1 MLILSIASQ
10 GPVEGF
16 QMEDQKSIWW
26 LFCHTDNG
34 SKSLWLYTTYS
45 LYHQSSDATTSFNAS
60 LLTTYQWK
68 SGCPVDVRHRCH
80 IRLFGSTNLV
90 DLMTSGIGKYTLC
103 VLHTPV
109 VMPLKPAKAPCTCK
123 VYRTID
129 GQAWKYSILSWG
141 SEEKWCLTAFWPST
155 VHRMASD
162 ALARTARSMYVGSI
176 YLTSEWTPI
185 SLKWDLICGMAWLV
199 IYGSSTVHS
208 SRLKP
213 LPQCF
218 TPKTMAEDYNRLT
231 FCWRWTP
238 MSPRT
243 ILPDAS
249 VAFDFWR
256 YSWKFIT
263 ALVPAQFLQSK
274 HKSIVKATK
283 KILVWEVHKKWGF

>member
-1 MLILSIASQ
+1 MWFERCLFYPYCISRAHGGFPDGRWKVHLMIIL
-10 GPVEGF
+10 
-16 QMEDQKSIWW
+16 
-26 LFCHTDNG
+26 HTDNG
-34 SKSLWLYTTYS
+34 SKSLLAIHHLLLDS

-109 VMPLKPAKAPCTCK
+109 VMPLKPANAPCTCK

-141 SEEKWCLTAFWPST
+141 SEEKLCLTAFWPST

-185 SLKWDLICGMAWLV
+185 SLKWDLICGMAWQDITPV
-199 IYGSSTVHS
+199 FHTQSNGW
-208 SRLKP
+208 RL
-213 LPQCF
+213 Q
-218 TPKTMAEDYNRLT
+218 
-231 FCWRWTP
+231 
-238 MSPRT
+238 
-243 ILPDAS
+243 
-249 VAFDFWR
+249 
-256 YSWKFIT
+256 
-263 ALVPAQFLQSK
+263 
-274 HKSIVKATK
+274 
-283 KILVWEVHKKWGF
+283 

>member
-1 MLILSIASQ
+1 MFLRALHIANLPKYECGLRDAYSIHIASQ

-16 QMEDQKSIWW
+16 QMEDEKSIWW

-129 GQAWKYSILSWG
+129 GQAWKYSILSWAR
-141 SEEKWCLTAFWPST
+141 EATRRNDVLQ
-155 VHRMASD
+155 HSD
-162 ALARTARSMYVGSI
+162 PVRCTGWHQMHWHALHGACT
-176 YLTSEWTPI
+176 
-185 SLKWDLICGMAWLV
+185 WD
-199 IYGSSTVHS
+199 
-208 SRLKP
+208 
-213 LPQCF
+213 
-218 TPKTMAEDYNRLT
+218 
-231 FCWRWTP
+231 
-238 MSPRT
+238 
-243 ILPDAS
+243 
-249 VAFDFWR
+249 R
-256 YSWKFIT
+256 YT
-263 ALVPAQFLQSK
+263 
-274 HKSIVKATK
+274 
-283 KILVWEVHKKWGF
+283 